1 MVTPMVCREASDLAR
16 AFLRAFLRLRF
27 EYKGVARWAGG
38 ALSAGGVSGDIAS
51 LSACL
56 LVILR

>member
-27 EYKGVARWAGG
+27 ETRALLGGPVALF
-38 ALSAGGVSGDIAS
+38 LSWESREMSIR
-51 LSACL
+51 SARVWL
-56 LVILR
+56 